1 MSEYMTEQRRKL
13 LDFFKNHPDKR
24 FTAKQVAESLKKSDI
39 SISAIY
45 RNLSK
50 LEQDG
55 YLSRTVRQGSSESCY
70 QSLFSECCRECIH
83 LSCIKCGN
91 TFHMDHDVSAA
102 LMEGVSRQDGF
113 KISRAKTVLYGICS
127 RCDGGLVHEER

>member
-13 LDFFKNHPDKR
+13 LNFFKNHPDKR
-24 FTAKQVAESLKKSDI
+24 FTAKQVAESLKESNI

-55 YLSRTVRQGSSESCY
+55 YLSRSVCQGSSESCY
-70 QSLFSECCRECIH
+70 QSLVSEYCREHIH
-83 LSCIKCGN
+83 LSCIICGS
-91 TFHMDHDVSAA
+91 TFHMDHEVSAA
-102 LMEGVSRQDGF
+102 LLENVSRRDGF
-113 KISRAKTVLYGICS
+113 KISRAKTVLYGVCS
-127 RCDGGLVHEER
+127 HCDGGLVHEEC